1 MMAPMLLSPI
11 RSGAL
16 GRAALTGLA
25 LVAAACGTKEPDW
38 AFLSQVTIPST
49 LTCGRDLDGASL
61 VHLAYEGNPFAGLPD
76 PEPLP
81 DDARSAADD
90 LGSLHHTFPCAS
102 SAATARADLEAAGYT
117 DLALAS
123 ESPRAFVFTGKDRV
137 GIEGRYVRFSCAWV
151 SDLRQDLDPPPPWS
165 VLTAGIDGTFAQVPA
180 PSDALQA
187 LSDLA
192 AITFR
197 ARLMQPVPTLSAYP
211 LRDAVFVGMGDAL
224 VTGPFPSENDP
235 VRSVLPFCAT
245 WVEHDVY
252 DGCDRIY
259 LGVSFHLLLDESPGL
274 FHQSVL
280 VRQSLLAGDTER
292 GLTGFCR
299 R

>member
-1 MMAPMLLSPI
+1 M
-11 RSGAL
+11 
-16 GRAALTGLA
+16 GLA
-25 LVAAACGTKEPDW
+25 LFGTACGAKEPDW
-38 AFLSQVTIPST
+38 AFLAQVSIPST
-49 LTCGRDLDGASL
+49 LTCGHDLDGAAL
-61 VHLAYEGNPFAGLPD
+61 VHLAYEGNPFEGLPD
-76 PEPLP
+76 PEAL
-81 DDARSAADD
+81 DTNARSAAAD
-90 LGSLHHTFPCAS
+90 LGSLHHTFPCAQ
-102 SAATARADLEAAGYT
+102 SADAARADLEAAGYT
-117 DLALAS
+117 ELALAS

-137 GIEGRYVRFSCAWV
+137 GIEGHYVRFSCAWV

-180 PSDALQA
+180 PGDVLQA

-211 LRDAVFVGMGDAL
+211 LRDAVFIGMGDTL

-235 VRSVLPFCAT
+235 VRAYLPFCAT

-252 DGCDRIY
+252 DDCDRIY
-259 LGVSFHLLLDESPGL
+259 LGVSFHLLLEESPGL

-280 VRQSLLAGDTER
+280 VRQSLLGDGTER
-292 GLTGFCR
+292 GLKGFCR